1 MAIRSEPFAGV
12 VPRSRPPFSLSEWV
26 DRGPVFSWL
35 MMAPPIL
42 FIAALVGYP
51 FCYGIYLS
59 LQDRPVAQ
67 NGTFVGL
74 KNFIKEAHD
83 PVFWQVVVNTFVY
96 TGFATVLKM
105 VGGLGLALAMN
116 QHFKFKNIVRALLL
130 LPFIVPTVLST
141 VAFMWMLDPAFSVV
155 NRVLVELGWPKP
167 GPSWLGNPYLAMASI
182 IVINTWRGL
191 PFYGITLLA
200 GLQTVPTELYEAA
213 TIDGASSWHRFRY
226 VTLPLLRPI
235 ILIVTLFS
243 VIFTFAD
250 FQLVYVLTHGGPQN
264 ATALFA
270 TYAFDIGMGGGQL
283 GLGAAVALTMLPA
296 LAVLIVAIALYL
308 RKKS

>member
-1 MAIRSEPFAGV
+1 
-12 VPRSRPPFSLSEWV
+12 
-26 DRGPVFSWL
+26 
-35 MMAPPIL
+35 MAPPIL
-42 FIAALVGYP
+42 FIVACVGYP
-51 FCYGIYLS
+51 FCWGIWLS
-59 LQDRPVAQ
+59 LENRPVAQ
-67 NGTFVGL
+67 PGTFVGL
-74 KNFIKEAHD
+74 GNFIKIAHD
-83 PVFWQVVVNTFVY
+83 PVFWQVVQNTFVY
-96 TGFATVLKM
+96 TIAATLLKM

-116 QHFKFKNIVRALLL
+116 QHFRFKNVIRALLL

-141 VAFMWMLDPAFSVV
+141 VAFMWMLDPAFSVI
-155 NRVLVELGWPKP
+155 NRVLIGLGVPKP
-167 GPSWLGNPYLAMASI
+167 GPSWLGNPILAMFSI
-182 IVINTWRGL
+182 IMINTWRGL

-213 TIDGASSWHRFRY
+213 TIDGASGWQRFRY
-226 VTLPLLRPI
+226 VTLPLLQPI

-270 TYAFDIGMGGGQL
+270 TYAFDIGMGSGQL
-283 GLGAAVALTMLPA
+283 GLGASVALAMLPA
-296 LAVLIVAIALYL
+296 LAMLIVAIAIYL